1 MSDTTPIH
9 DLARDVVVIGEGF
22 SAAAEAGGA
31 EFWRALMAGERAD
44 VEAGWL
50 VTAGVHEG
58 TWPHWEMHPEG
69 EELVVL
75 MSGEIT
81 FVLDR
86 DGEITEHRLD
96 RPGQLVLVPRGAW
109 HHARA
114 EAPAHLLFVTAGR
127 GTQHR
132 PRTD

>member
-1 MSDTTPIH
+1 MSRSGPVH
-9 DLARDVVVIGEGF
+9 DLEGEVVVIGEGL
-22 SAAAEAGGA
+22 SAKAEQGGV
-31 EFWRALMAGERAD
+31 EFWSALMGGDRPD

-50 VTAGVHEG
+50 VTAGAVEG

-75 MSGEIT
+75 MSGEVT

-86 DGEITEHRLD
+86 DGVVTEHRLD

-114 EAPAHLLFVTAGR
+114 EAPAQLLFVTAGR